1 MVSVALV
8 FFCVVFLKLF
18 PRQENLLLLSGLLWE
33 KDGVDVWQDT
43 TSGDSD
49 GGQKLAQLLVVPDG
63 ELDVPWDDPGLLVVP
78 GGVSGQLQDLGG
90 EVLHDGG
97 QVDRGAGSD
106 PGGVLAS
113 LQIPSDP
120 TDGELKA
127 SLGRLGDGLL
137 AALSLSSSGHGAL
150 LFGVVGDVSGVRA
163 RRDVRVFCSLAVSAP
178 PTIPFRPRRGDFL
191 GSERNRSSRKPK
203 KTRRAE
209 KCFSP
214 TQSVYISPF
223 ALRGRPRFFFA
234 LIFQKCELRFRIFLP

>member
-1 MVSVALV
+1 M
-8 FFCVVFLKLF
+8 
-18 PRQENLLLLSGLLWE
+18 
-33 KDGVDVWQDT
+33 DVWQDST
-43 TSGDSD
+43 AGD
-49 GGQKLAQLLVVPDG
+49 GGSGQELAQLLVVSDG
-63 ELDVPWDDPGLLVVP
+63 ELDVPWDDSGLLVVS
-78 GGVSGQLQDLGG
+78 GGVTGQLQNLGG
-90 EVLHDGG
+90 EVLKDGG
-97 QVDRGAGSD
+97 QVDWGTGSD

-163 RRDVRVFCSLAVSAP
+163 RRDVRVFCSPLAVSAP
-178 PTIPFRPRRGDFL
+178 PTIPFRPGRGDFL

-214 TQSVYISPF
+214 TQSVHFPFCAWRSP
-223 ALRGRPRFFFA
+223 AFFFRPD
-234 LIFQKCELRFRIFLP
+234 FSKV

>member
-1 MVSVALV
+1 M
-8 FFCVVFLKLF
+8 
-18 PRQENLLLLSGLLWE
+18 
-33 KDGVDVWQDT
+33 DVWQDT
-43 TSGDSD
+43 TAGDGD
-49 GGQKLAQLLVVPDG
+49 GGQELAELLVVPDG

-97 QVDRGAGSD
+97 QVDWGTGSD

-127 SLGRLGDGLL
+127 SLGGLGDGLL

-163 RRDVRVFCSLAVSAP
+163 RRDVRVFCSPLAVCASYDPLPSLA
-178 PTIPFRPRRGDFL
+178 RGFFGL
-191 GSERNRSSRKPK
+191 GAKPK
-203 KTRRAE
+203 FTKTE
-209 KCFSP
+209 KKEASGKVFFP
-214 TQSVYISPF
+214 ETQSVHFPFCAWRSP
-223 ALRGRPRFFFA
+223 AFFF
-234 LIFQKCELRFRIFLP
+234 PP